1 VYFCTEVHMRSL
13 LLGWC
18 SARHI
23 SDTAAPLLLVLLTV
37 MVTARPASANP
48 AFARKYGMPCSG
60 CHVAWPLLNN
70 FGQVFRDNGYQMMND
85 RDSPIWRDNSYWPIA
100 MYGIPEWHR
109 ESSNNQIVDTKPGD
123 GTSQTA
129 KRVSPTGFDFSGIAW
144 WMSGTLNKNISFLL
158 LPTIFAL
165 QPNGNWEVV
174 FESAWVRFDN
184 LLGSPWL
191 NLKMGKFE
199 LDLPVSEKRGLNFSN
214 YGGLYYNY
222 HFFPVGSNPTLV
234 ANLQGLN
241 SNQLGIELLGH
252 NANSYTRYSLNVV
265 SSNAGAFG
273 NPYGN
278 SVDFYGRFEQAW
290 NVPHDLGYMKASG
303 FTYIGQW
310 PTYFQTLGGTTT
322 IAGTG
327 TGNKGWTASGAS
339 LLWFTP
345 KWVWSNVFVHGTENA
360 YLANNLPSNGP
371 LPVGAKNASWNGGF
385 TEGIYMYTPQL
396 AFTSRYETVRVAQQ
410 GVPLGTVASNGTTI
424 TGDTGN
430 LDALTFGIRWY
441 PFMTTRDGFA
451 INPEYSVI
459 RSRGAGNSLFA
470 GSYTPSFNN
479 RDVQSSSIFLGLN
492 FEF

>member
-1 VYFCTEVHMRSL
+1 MHSL
-13 LLGWC
+13 LLARW

-23 SDTAAPLLLVLLTV
+23 SHTAALLLLVLLT
-37 MVTARPASANP
+37 TILTSRPASANP

-70 FGQVFRDNGYQMMND
+70 FGQVFKDNGYQMMND
-85 RDSPIWRDNSYWPIA
+85 RDAPIWRDNSYWPIA

-109 ESSNNQIVDTKPGD
+109 ESANHQSVDSVPGCPTPP
-123 GTSQTA
+123 GCTTVSKTTA
-129 KRVSPTGFDFSGIAW
+129 PTGFDFSGIAW

-158 LPTIFAL
+158 LPTFFTL
-165 QPNGNWEVV
+165 NPNNSWSLT

-184 LLGSPWL
+184 LLGSSWL
-191 NLKMGKFE
+191 NLKMGKYE
-199 LDLPVSEKRGLNFSN
+199 LDLPVSEKRSLNFSN
-214 YGGLYYNY
+214 YGGLYEVY
-222 HFFPVGSNPTLV
+222 HFFPPGSNPV
-234 ANLQGLN
+234 MIADLQGLN
-241 SNQLGIELLGH
+241 SNQLGVEVMGH
-252 NANSYTRYSLNVV
+252 NANSYTRYAVNIV
-265 SSNAGAFG
+265 SSNAGSFA

-310 PTYFQTLGGTTT
+310 PTYFQTLGGAA

-345 KWVWSNVFVHGTENA
+345 KWVWDNVYVHGTENA

-371 LPVGAKNASWNGGF
+371 LPLGAKNASWNGGF
-385 TEGIYMYTPQL
+385 TEGDYLYTPQL
-396 AFTSRYETVRVAQQ
+396 AFIGRYEGIRMAQQ
-410 GVPLGTVASNGTTI
+410 GIPLGTVVTEPNGTTTKI
-424 TGDTGN
+424 AGNTGN

-441 PFMTTRDGFA
+441 PFMTTRLGFA
-451 INPEYSVI
+451 VNPEYSVI
-459 RSRGAGNSLFA
+459 RSRGVSNNLFA
-470 GSYTPSFNN
+470 GNYSGSFNN
-479 RDVQSSSIFLGLN
+479 EDVTSSSTFLGLN

>member
-1 VYFCTEVHMRSL
+1 MRSL
-13 LLGWC
+13 LLARW

-23 SDTAAPLLLVLLTV
+23 SHTAALLLMFLPTVILTP
-37 MVTARPASANP
+37 RPASANP

-70 FGQVFRDNGYQMMND
+70 FGQVFKDNGYQMMND
-85 RDSPIWRDNSYWPIA
+85 RDSPIWRDKSYWPIA

-109 ESSNNQIVDTKPGD
+109 ESSNNQPEDTVPGNS
-123 GTSQTA
+123 TSPTTGR
-129 KRVSPTGFDFSGIAW
+129 RVSPTGFDFSGVAW

-158 LPTIFAL
+158 LPTIFTL
-165 QPNGNWEVV
+165 NPNNSWSIT

-191 NLKMGKFE
+191 NLKMGKYE
-199 LDLPVSEKRGLNFSN
+199 LDLPVSEKRSLNFSN

-222 HFFPVGSNPTLV
+222 HFFPVGSNPV
-234 ANLQGLN
+234 MIADLQGLN
-241 SNQLGIELLGH
+241 SNQLGVELLGH
-252 NANSYTRYSLNVV
+252 NANSYTRYSLNVM
-265 SSNAGAFG
+265 SSNAGSFA

-290 NVPHDLGYMKASG
+290 NVGHDLGYMKASG

-310 PTYFQTLGGTTT
+310 STYFQTLGGTP

-327 TGNKGWTASGAS
+327 TGNKGWTSSGAS

-345 KWVWSNVFVHGTENA
+345 KWVWDNVCVHGTENA

-371 LPVGAKNASWNGGF
+371 LPAGAKNASWNGGF
-385 TEGIYMYTPQL
+385 SEGDYMYTPQL
-396 AFTSRYETVRVAQQ
+396 AFIGRYELVRMAQQ
-410 GVPLGTVASNGTTI
+410 GIPLGTVVTDVANGSTTI
-424 TGDTGN
+424 KSDTGN

-441 PFMTTRDGFA
+441 PFMTTWDGFA

-459 RSRGAGNSLFA
+459 RSRGATNNLFA
-470 GSYTPSFNN
+470 GSYGASVNN
-479 RDVQSSSIFLGLN
+479 QDVQSSSIFLGLN